1 MRAVGFANKNG
12 RLTVSVGLQDL
23 FGAAERERLKSGFAT
38 RVLLRAALEE
48 ASTGEPV
55 AVAVQRAEIV
65 YDIWDEKF
73 GVRTSDGLG
82 VEQRA
87 VAPTADEAIWR
98 AAVLFEVPMVDLA
111 RLRPGTEYVLA
122 VRGDLNPISEDLL
135 IEVRRWLV
143 QPARGQRRLGAG
155 DSFFGSFVSIFVNPR
170 IEDSERQVRFV
181 SQPFVLGVAAAIAD
195 IAAAEAATREVTLMK
210 LWRLPGRF
218 EWKILLALFT
228 VASLPLGAAAYLMSV
243 TIGRIEAITDQ
254 HQEAVRQ
261 SLGGAVEV
269 YKAYFEKMKDSFHTR
284 AAEIAAGPVEHAMDL
299 ADVPNLLHARILSG
313 ARAVDEWS
321 APPAVIAEA
330 REAPPNLVALPVT
343 GGEPGGEPRI
353 LELTFG
359 IPREIY
365 ANFLALRAAMEE
377 EHELDRLLPV
387 VLPRIFHGLG
397 VALVA
402 VLLIAAALGLFI
414 ARRATGRVA
423 ALSDAARRVGE
434 GDLTVRVVPRGS
446 DELDD
451 LGRAFDQMVAE
462 LSEARSRLG
471 YMQKLAAWQ
480 EVARRLAHEIK
491 NPLTPIQLAVQE
503 LASKYRGG
511 DPAYERLLGTAQEIL
526 TEEVGAIRRL
536 VDDFS
541 AFAKL
546 PKVEPVPVDLGQVVD
561 DFSRAHPE
569 WQKALEV
576 ERRGPIGA
584 LCDRMLIRR
593 VLANLVENA
602 VQAAE
607 AAGREPAVRIALDRR
622 GQRGL
627 AWSSTTTDRA
637 SPPTCASGSSTLT

>member
-1 MRAVGFANKNG
+1 
-12 RLTVSVGLQDL
+12 
-23 FGAAERERLKSGFAT
+23 
-38 RVLLRAALEE
+38 
-48 ASTGEPV
+48 
-55 AVAVQRAEIV
+55 
-65 YDIWDEKF
+65 
-73 GVRTSDGLG
+73 
-82 VEQRA
+82 
-87 VAPTADEAIWR
+87 
-98 AAVLFEVPMVDLA
+98 
-111 RLRPGTEYVLA
+111 
-122 VRGDLNPISEDLL
+122 
-135 IEVRRWLV
+135 
-143 QPARGQRRLGAG
+143 
-155 DSFFGSFVSIFVNPR
+155 
-170 IEDSERQVRFV
+170 
-181 SQPFVLGVAAAIAD
+181 
-195 IAAAEAATREVTLMK
+195 MK
-210 LWRLPGRF
+210 LLRLPGRF

-228 VASLPLGAAAYLMSV
+228 VASLPLGATAYLMSV
-243 TIGRIEAITDQ
+243 TVGRIEAITDQ
-254 HQEAVRQ
+254 HQEAVRK

-269 YKAYFEKMKDSFHTR
+269 YKAYFEKMKDSFHART
-284 AAEIAAGPVEHAMDL
+284 AEIAASPFDQAGEL
-299 ADVPNLLHARILSG
+299 ADVPDLLHARILSG
-313 ARAVDEWS
+313 ARVVDEWS
-321 APPAVIAEA
+321 APATVIAEA
-330 REAPPNLVALPVT
+330 REAPPNLVALPKT
-343 GGEPGGEPRI
+343 DGDPRI

-397 VALVA
+397 VALVG

-434 GDLTVRVVPRGS
+434 GDLTVRVAPRGS

-451 LGRAFDQMVAE
+451 LGRTFDRMVAE

-511 DPAYERLLGTAQEIL
+511 DAGYERLLGTAQEIL

-546 PKVEPVPVDLGQVVD
+546 PKVEPAPVDLGQVVD
-561 DFSRAHPE
+561 DFSRSHPE
-569 WQKALEV
+569 WQKALHV
-576 ERRGPIGA
+576 ERGGPVGA

-607 AAGREPAVRIALDRR
+607 AAGREPKVQIALAEGDSAASLFVDDNGPGVANDARER
-622 GQRGL
+622 IFDPYMTTKEHGTGLGL
-627 AWSSTTTDRA
+627 AIVRKIMLDHGGDVRVAETPSPLGGARFVVTLPVVRAAGSPPSAPPRVTPGVRRA
-637 SPPTCASGSSTLT
+637 SP